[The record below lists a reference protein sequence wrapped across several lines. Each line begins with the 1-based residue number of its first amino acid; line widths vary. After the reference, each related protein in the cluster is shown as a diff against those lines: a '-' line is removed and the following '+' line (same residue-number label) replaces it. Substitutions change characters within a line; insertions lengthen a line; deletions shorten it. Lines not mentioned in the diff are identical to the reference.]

1 MKKLLLAA
9 VALAALSAPAHAA
22 EWWWFNEFSQSCAPQ
37 DLDEAYKAAVDAWKD
52 RKEGSQAGWTIALPK
67 HHDKPV
73 LHVVS
78 PSETEIVTPTDVER
92 LYRTREVCQFASSAM
107 QKK

>member
-1 MKKLLLAA
+1 MKNLLLAA

-37 DLDEAYKAAVDAWKD
+37 DLEEAYKAIVDVWKD
-52 RKEGSQAGWTIALPK
+52 TEKASQAGSTTALPK